1 MKKFPLPSLPHFL
14 LPRSASQYPAA
25 QLYPHTSSQSIHYTR
40 IRPVAQLDRFDT
52 MKTIPTNHRKAH
64 SQVKPIVIYADET
77 ATPEPVIPTKPVKPI
92 TDVEVI
98 DLTDLPFPG
107 VKKNRPKDI
116 NRTIR
121 RILFRGRSTA
131 SIDNSP
137 KDEPTDATETN
148 LASPIDDFSDA
159 SETDVSSF
167 SDYLTDATETGLSSP
182 DDYLTNTDDT
192 VLSLRKSTVPPAPV
206 LETPQAVINAN
217 NIGLLDDPIDRN
229 CPIDASQLYVDSNGN
244 EQSTQ
249 FLLPIPM
256 KFIGVSS
263 YQNSELN
270 YFRRWRYGMTR
281 PIAIERF
288 AAMARHQQ
296 PIRLINTQAEITTA
310 QYHELADQF
319 IDSLVDKL
327 EGLEEQH
334 EEIEVE
340 YNVSRCCSFF
350 LPPHFISL
358 IVNQSSTRKKK
369 QPIYR
374 N

>member
-1 MKKFPLPSLPHFL
+1 MRKFPLPSLPHFL

-40 IRPVAQLDRFDT
+40 IRPIAQLEQLDT
-52 MKTIPTNHRKAH
+52 MKTIPTTRRKAH
-64 SQVKPIVIYADET
+64 SHIKPIVICTDET
-77 ATPEPVIPTKPVKPI
+77 ATPEPVPPEPIIPTKPVSHVK
-92 TDVEVI
+92 DVEVI
-98 DLTDLPFPG
+98 DLTNLPFPG

-116 NRTIR
+116 NRTLR
-121 RILFRGRSTA
+121 RILFRGRNTA
-131 SIDNSP
+131 SIDDSP
-137 KDEPTDATETN
+137 KDEPTDAVETN
-148 LASPIDDFSDA
+148 LASPSDDLSDA

-182 DDYLTNTDDT
+182 DDYLTNPDDT
-192 VLSLRKSTVPPAPV
+192 VLSLRKSTVLPAPV
-206 LETPQAVINAN
+206 LTTPQAVINAN
-217 NIGLLDDPIDRN
+217 NIGLLDDPIDMN

-249 FLLPIPM
+249 FLLPMPM
-256 KFIGVSS
+256 KFTGVSS
-263 YQNSELN
+263 YQSSELN
-270 YFRRWRYGMTR
+270 YLRRWRYGLTR
-281 PIAIERF
+281 PLAVERF

-296 PIRLINTQAEITTA
+296 PVRLIQTQAEITTA

-340 YNVSRCCSFF
+340 YNVSRCSLF
-350 LPPHFISL
+350 L
-358 IVNQSSTRKKK
+358 SSTFHFS
-369 QPIYR
+369 
-374 N
+374 